1 MIHDEATACHGRM
14 RQRVVSSRA
23 IDGQNQTGGH
33 MRASRWLLALTVL
46 LAAGAA
52 QGAEPVK
59 IRASWIV
66 APSDWTPLL
75 PEKPELMKNNGKTY
89 LFEPMRFQGTPA
101 VITALAN
108 NEIELGN
115 LRF

>member
-1 MIHDEATACHGRM
+1 MIQDEATGRHGRIG
-14 RQRVVSSRA
+14 QRVVSSCANQRT
-23 IDGQNQTGGH
+23 NQTGGH

-46 LAAGAA
+46 LAPGAA

-89 LFEPMRFQGTPA
+89 LFEPMRPA

-115 LRF
+115 LA